1 MSGLAVVVGPFSEVM
16 DMPFQKAVKYGAK
29 LRLAL
34 AGPSGSGKTYTALTL
49 ACALAGGKPVAVID
63 TERGS
68 ASKYALTKDG
78 QGFEFDVQELTN
90 YNPQHYINAIHE
102 AEQGGYAVLVIDSLT
117 HAWNSVGGVLEIVD
131 NAAKRTQSKNTFNA
145 WGEGTK
151 IQNQLIDTVTR
162 SPLHI
167 IVTMRSKT
175 EYVLEQV
182 NGKST
187 PRKVG
192 MAPVQRADIEYEFDV
207 YAEMTIENTM
217 IVQKSRCSDLSGQ
230 VIEKPGPEVAA
241 ALDAWLAGEPSPE
254 RTIAP
259 VQDDTPVSE
268 QQAASL
274 TKLCQYLKKQVPQPA
289 NYQEAK
295 QLIADLSLEY
305 RQSRNK
311 TA

>member
-1 MSGLAVVVGPFSEVM
+1 
-16 DMPFQKAVKYGAK
+16 MPFQKAVKYGSK

-49 ACALAGGKPVAVID
+49 ACALAGDKQVAVID

-68 ASKYALTKDG
+68 ASKYARTKDG
-78 QGFEFDVQELTN
+78 QGFDFDVMELTN
-90 YNPQHYINAIHE
+90 YNPKFYIEAIHE

-131 NAAKRTQSKNTFNA
+131 NAAKKSQSKNTFNA

-151 IQNQLIDTVTR
+151 IQNQLIDALTR

-175 EYVLEQV
+175 EYVIEQV
-182 NGKST
+182 NGKNT
-187 PRKVG
+187 PRKIG

-230 VIEKPGPEVAA
+230 VVEKPGAEVAA
-241 ALDAWLAGEPSPE
+241 ALDAWLAGEP
-254 RTIAP
+254 AP
-259 VQDDTPVSE
+259 DRVPAYRDIYAAGKKKGLWTAASGFYAFASSELGVNVADDTVRNLSPD
-268 QQAASL
+268 L
-274 TKLCQYLKKQVPQPA
+274 L
-289 NYQEAK
+289 K
-295 QLIADLSLEY
+295 QLAQAVEEEQAV
-305 RQSRNK
+305 QS
-311 TA
+311 A

>member
-1 MSGLAVVVGPFSEVM
+1 
-16 DMPFQKAVKYGAK
+16 MPFQKAVKYGSK

-34 AGPSGSGKTYTALTL
+34 AGPSGAGKTYTALTL
-49 ACALAGGKPVAVID
+49 ACALAGDKPVAVID

-68 ASKYALTKDG
+68 ASKYARTKDG
-78 QGFEFDVQELTN
+78 QGFDFDVMELTN
-90 YNPQHYINAIHE
+90 YNPKYYIEAIHE

-131 NAAKRTQSKNTFNA
+131 NAAKRSQSKNTFNA

-151 IQNQLIDTVTR
+151 VQNQLVDTITR

-175 EYVLEQV
+175 EYVLEQIG
-182 NGKST
+182 GKSV

-217 IVQKSRCSDLSGQ
+217 LVQKSRCSELSGQ
-230 VIEKPGPEVAA
+230 VIEKPGSDVAA
-241 ALDAWLAGEPSPE
+241 MLDAWLAGEPAPE
-254 RTIAP
+254 RVPNYLEVFNAGKEKGLWADVNGFCAFATHEVGIN
-259 VQDDTPVSE
+259 VTREMVK
-268 QQAASL
+268 SL
-274 TKLCQYLKKQVPQPA
+274 SAEHL
-289 NYQEAK
+289 K
-295 QLIADLSLEY
+295 QLMNAVEDEDPIA
-305 RQSRNK
+305 QS
-311 TA
+311 A

>member
-1 MSGLAVVVGPFSEVM
+1 MAFT
-16 DMPFQKAVKYGAK
+16 KAVKYGSK

-49 ACALAGGKPVAVID
+49 ASALAGGKPVAVID

-78 QGFEFDVQELTN
+78 QGFDFDVMELSN
-90 YNPQHYINAIHE
+90 YNPKFYIEAIHE
-102 AEQGGYAVLVIDSLT
+102 AEQAGYAVLVIDSLT

-131 NAAKRTQSKNTFNA
+131 NAAKRSQSKNTFNA

-151 IQNQLIDTVTR
+151 VQNQLIDALTR
-162 SPLHI
+162 SPMHI

-175 EYVLEQV
+175 EYVIEQV
-182 NGKST
+182 NGKSA

-207 YAEMTIENTM
+207 YGEMTVENTLV
-217 IVQKSRCSDLSGQ
+217 VQKSRCSDLSGQ

-241 ALDAWLAGEPSPE
+241 ILDAWLAGEP
-254 RTIAP
+254 AP
-259 VQDDTPVSE
+259 VPTEDSPVTRDQLTE
-268 QQAASL
+268 IGDLARVQQ
-274 TKLCQYLKKQVPQPA
+274 KQVKRPA
-289 NYQEAK
+289 NYGEA
-295 QLIADLSLEY
+295 QRLLAEL
-305 RQSRNK
+305 R

>member
-1 MSGLAVVVGPFSEVM
+1 
-16 DMPFQKAVKYGAK
+16 MPFAKAVKYGSK

-49 ACALAGGKPVAVID
+49 ACALSGGKPVAVID

-78 QGFEFDVQELTN
+78 QGFDFDVLELTN
-90 YNPQHYINAIHE
+90 YHPQKYIDAIHE
-102 AEQGGYAVLVIDSLT
+102 AEQAGYAVLVIDSLT

-131 NAAKRTQSKNTFNA
+131 NAAKRSQSKNTFNA

-151 IQNQLIDTVTR
+151 IQNALIDALTR

-182 NGKST
+182 NGKNT

-192 MAPVQRADIEYEFDV
+192 MAPVQRQDIEYEFDV
-207 YAEMTIENTM
+207 YCEMTIENTM
-217 IVQKSRCSDLSGQ
+217 VVQKSRCSELSGQ

-241 ALDAWLAGEPSPE
+241 VLDAWLAGEP
-254 RTIAP
+254 AP
-259 VQDDTPVSE
+259 VKIPTYREVYTAAKAKKLCHDARSFCTYISTAIGVNVAPEQLATLTPEQVSE
-268 QQAASL
+268 LAKAVNDEQAA
-274 TKLCQYLKKQVPQPA
+274 
-289 NYQEAK
+289 
-295 QLIADLSLEY
+295 
-305 RQSRNK
+305 
-311 TA
+311 

>member
-1 MSGLAVVVGPFSEVM
+1 
-16 DMPFQKAVKYGAK
+16 MPFQKAVKYGSK

-68 ASKYALTKDG
+68 ASKYAMTKDG
-78 QGFEFDVQELTN
+78 QGFDFDVTELTN
-90 YNPQHYINAIHE
+90 YHPQRYIDAIHE
-102 AEQGGYAVLVIDSLT
+102 AEQAGYAVLVIDSLT

-131 NAAKRTQSKNTFNA
+131 NAAKRSQSKNTFNA

-151 IQNQLIDTVTR
+151 IQNQLIDALTR

-175 EYVLEQV
+175 EYVIEQV
-182 NGKST
+182 NGKSA

-207 YAEMTIENTM
+207 YAEMTIENTL

-241 ALDAWLAGEPSPE
+241 VLDAWLAGDPPPVKVPTYREVYATAKAKKLCHDAKSFCTYIATVIGVNVSPE
-254 RTIAP
+254 QLATLTTE
-259 VQDDTPVSE
+259 QVSE
-268 QQAASL
+268 LSRAVSDDQAA
-274 TKLCQYLKKQVPQPA
+274 
-289 NYQEAK
+289 
-295 QLIADLSLEY
+295 
-305 RQSRNK
+305 
-311 TA
+311 

>member
-1 MSGLAVVVGPFSEVM
+1 
-16 DMPFQKAVKYGAK
+16 MPFTKAVKYGSK

-49 ACALAGGKPVAVID
+49 ASALAGGKPVAVID

-78 QGFEFDVQELTN
+78 QGFEFDVLELTN
-90 YNPQHYINAIHE
+90 YHPQNYIDAIHE
-102 AEQGGYAVLVIDSLT
+102 AERGGYAVLVIDSLT

-131 NAAKRTQSKNTFNA
+131 KAAKHSQSKNTFNA

-151 IQNQLIDTVTR
+151 IQNQLIDALTR
-162 SPLHI
+162 SPMHI

-175 EYVLEQV
+175 EYVIEQV
-182 NGKST
+182 NGKNT

-207 YAEMTIENTM
+207 YGEMTIENTLV
-217 IVQKSRCSDLSGQ
+217 VQKSRCSELSGA

-241 ALDAWLAGEPSPE
+241 ILDAWLAGDPAPDRTYTLNEIYKVGTQQSTWTAATFYDTASAILDGVKVTKNSTLTPE
-254 RTIAP
+254 
-259 VQDDTPVSE
+259 
-268 QQAASL
+268 
-274 TKLCQYLKKQVPQPA
+274 
-289 NYQEAK
+289 
-295 QLIADLSLEY
+295 
-305 RQSRNK
+305 QSRQLMES
-311 TA
+311 ARRGPVEAAIS

>member
-1 MSGLAVVVGPFSEVM
+1 MTFK
-16 DMPFQKAVKYGAK
+16 KAVKYGSK

-34 AGPSGSGKTYTALTL
+34 AGPSGAGKTYTALTL
-49 ACALAGGKPVAVID
+49 ACALAGDKPVAVID

-68 ASKYALTKDG
+68 ASKYARTKDG
-78 QGFEFDVQELTN
+78 QGFDFDVMELTN
-90 YNPQHYINAIHE
+90 YNPKYYIEAIHE
-102 AEQGGYAVLVIDSLT
+102 AEQAGYAVLVIDSLT

-131 NAAKRTQSKNTFNA
+131 NAAKRSQSKNTFNA

-151 IQNQLIDTVTR
+151 VQNQLVDTITR

-182 NGKST
+182 GGKSV

-217 IVQKSRCSDLSGQ
+217 LVQKSRCSELSGQ
-230 VIEKPGPEVAA
+230 VIEKPGSDVAA
-241 ALDAWLAGEPSPE
+241 MLDAWLAGEPAPE
-254 RTIAP
+254 RIPTLTDIYKTGIQTKAW
-259 VQDDTPVSE
+259 TAE
-268 QQAASL
+268 NFYAAASAIL
-274 TKLCQYLKKQVPQPA
+274 SDVAVSKNTVLEPGQ
-289 NYQEAK
+289 AK
-295 QLIADLSLEY
+295 QLMAEAE
-305 RQSRNK
+305 RGPVE
-311 TA
+311 TAA

>member
-1 MSGLAVVVGPFSEVM
+1 MFK
-16 DMPFQKAVKYGAK
+16 KAVKYGSK

-68 ASKYALTKDG
+68 ASKYARTKDG
-78 QGFEFDVQELTN
+78 QGFDFDVMELTN
-90 YNPQHYINAIHE
+90 YNPKNYIEAIHE

-131 NAAKRTQSKNTFNA
+131 NAAKRSQSKNTFNA

-151 IQNQLIDTVTR
+151 IQNQLIDALTR

-175 EYVLEQV
+175 EYVIEQV
-182 NGKST
+182 NGKGV
-187 PRKVG
+187 PRKIG

-207 YAEMTIENTM
+207 YGEMTIENTLV
-217 IVQKSRCSDLSGQ
+217 VQKSRCSDLSGQ

-241 ALDAWLAGEPSPE
+241 VLDAWLAGEPAPE
-254 RTIAP
+254 RVPALAEIYKIGMRERSWTAETFYATASAVLGTNVSKNTPLTAEQAHRLMDVAERGP
-259 VQDDTPVSE
+259 V
-268 QQAASL
+268 
-274 TKLCQYLKKQVPQPA
+274 
-289 NYQEAK
+289 EA
-295 QLIADLSLEY
+295 
-305 RQSRNK
+305 